1 MNLNSMRAIAIDY
14 WDKRCGLALEV
25 EMIAVPKEI
34 VLRKEIIITL
44 EKYFLEYYDINT
56 IIVWLPY
63 DLYWNDDVQLN
74 KTKEFIREL
83 ENKYWKNSK
92 RKDKLEII
100 WIDERFTSF
109 EADNTLKQF
118 WKKNNIWLKDAISAS
133 IILETYLNN
142 KKLWMI

>member
-1 MNLNSMRAIAIDY
+1 MRAIAIDY

>member
-1 MNLNSMRAIAIDY
+1 MDRAIAIDY
-14 WDKRCGLALEV
+14 WDKRCWIALEV

-34 VLRKEIIITL
+34 VLRVDIIKTL
-44 EKYFLEYYDINT
+44 EKYFLEYRDINK

-63 DLYWNDDVQLN
+63 DLFWKDHIQLN

-92 RKDKLEII
+92 KENKLEII
-100 WIDERFTSF
+100 WVDERFTSF

-118 WKKNNIWLKDAISAS
+118 WKKDNIGQKDAISAGL
-133 IILETYLNN
+133 ILETYISN
-142 KKLWMI
+142 KNKNV